1 MNIRGLFKGRSN
13 DLTQGGITGPM
24 LMFALPLAAG
34 NLLQQFYN
42 IADTVIVGRFVGPDA
57 LAAVGS
63 SYSLTTFLLSIIIGL
78 CMGSGVLFSMRF
90 GSGDRSGLRK
100 SIFTSFVL
108 IGGITVLVT
117 AGIFAFMSP
126 VIRLMNVPEE
136 VFPQMRLYLMI
147 VCAGIPM
154 IFLYNFFAFLLRS
167 VGNSLTPLWFLGI
180 SVVMNIVLD
189 LLFIRSLGMG
199 TAGAA
204 LATVISQGFS
214 AVTLAWYTMKKYPG
228 LVVRKDEMRIERKEL
243 VLISNY
249 SFLTCLQQSVM
260 NFGILMVQGLVNT
273 FGTAVM
279 AAFATAVKIDAFAY
293 MPVQDFGNAFSTF
306 IAQNYG
312 AGRQDRIRK
321 GVRSAFL
328 CSTVFALL
336 VSVLIFVSA
345 PLLMRLFVGNEPE
358 VIEAGTRYLRIEGS
372 FYAGIGWLFLFY
384 GLFRAVGRPAF
395 SLVLTIISL
404 GLRVAVAY
412 AFAPQFGLDCIW
424 WAIPAG
430 WFAADAA
437 GLWRYFALKKS

>member
-100 SIFTSFVL
+100 SVFTSFVL

-214 AVTLAWYTMKKYPG
+214 AVTLAWYTLKKYPG

-395 SLVLTIISL
+395 SLVLTVISL

-424 WAIPAG
+424 WAIPVG

-437 GLWRYFALKKS
+437 GLWRYFAMKKS

>member
-189 LLFIRSLGMG
+189 LLFIPVLGMG

-214 AVTLAWYTMKKYPG
+214 AVTLAWYTLKKYPG
-228 LVVRKDEMRIERKEL
+228 LVVRKEEMRIERKEL
-243 VLISNY
+243 ALISNY

-358 VIEAGTRYLRIEGS
+358 VIGVGTRYLRIEGS
-372 FYAGIGWLFLFY
+372 FYIGIGWLFLFY

-395 SLVLTIISL
+395 SLVLTVISL

-424 WAIPAG
+424 WAIPVG

-437 GLWRYFALKKS
+437 GLWRYFAMKKS

>member
-1 MNIRGLFKGRSN
+1 MNIRSLFKGRSG

-63 SYSLTTFLLSIIIGL
+63 SYTLTTFLLSIIIGL

-90 GSGDRSGLRK
+90 GAGDRSSLRK
-100 SIFTSFVL
+100 SVFTSFVL

-117 AGIFAFMSP
+117 AGIFAFMNP
-126 VIRLMNVPEE
+126 AIRLMNVPEE
-136 VFPQMRLYLMI
+136 VFPQMRIYLLI

-154 IFLYNFFAFLLRS
+154 TFLYNFFAFLLRS

-189 LLFIRSLGMG
+189 LLFIPVLGMG

-214 AVTLAWYTMKKYPG
+214 AVTLAWYTLKKYPG
-228 LVVRKDEMRIERKEL
+228 LAVRKEEMRIERKEL
-243 VLISNY
+243 ALISNY

-328 CSTVFALL
+328 CSTAFALL
-336 VSVLIFVSA
+336 VSVLVFVSA
-345 PLLMRLFVGNEPE
+345 PVLMRLFVGNEPE
-358 VIEAGTRYLRIEGS
+358 VIGVGTRYLRIEGS
-372 FYAGIGWLFLFY
+372 FYVGIGWLFLFY

-395 SLVLTIISL
+395 SLVLTVISL

-412 AFAPQFGLDCIW
+412 AFAPQFGLDWIW
-424 WAIPAG
+424 WAIPVG

>member
-147 VCAGIPM
+147 VCTGIPM

-189 LLFIRSLGMG
+189 LLFIPVLGMG

-214 AVTLAWYTMKKYPG
+214 AVTLAWYTLKKYPG
-228 LVVRKDEMRIERKEL
+228 LAVRKEEMRIERKEL
-243 VLISNY
+243 ALISNY

-328 CSTVFALL
+328 CSTAFALL
-336 VSVLIFVSA
+336 VSVLVFVSA
-345 PLLMRLFVGNEPE
+345 PVLMRLFVGNEPE

-372 FYAGIGWLFLFY
+372 FYTGIGWLFLFY

-412 AFAPQFGLDCIW
+412 AFAPRFGLDCIW
-424 WAIPAG
+424 WAIPMG

-437 GLWRYFALKKS
+437 GLWRYFAMKKS

>member
-100 SIFTSFVL
+100 SIFTYFVL

-424 WAIPAG
+424 WAIPVG

-437 GLWRYFALKKS
+437 GLWRYFAMKKS

>member
-228 LVVRKDEMRIERKEL
+228 LVVGKDEMRIERKEL

-412 AFAPQFGLDCIW
+412 AFAPRFGLDCIW
-424 WAIPAG
+424 WAIPVG

-437 GLWRYFALKKS
+437 GLWRYFSMKKS

>member
-189 LLFIRSLGMG
+189 LLFIPVLGMG

-214 AVTLAWYTMKKYPG
+214 AVTLAWYTLKKYPG
-228 LVVRKDEMRIERKEL
+228 LAVRKEEMRIERKEL
-243 VLISNY
+243 ALISNY

-328 CSTVFALL
+328 CSTAFALL
-336 VSVLIFVSA
+336 VSVLVFVSA
-345 PLLMRLFVGNEPE
+345 PVLMRLFVGNEPE
-358 VIEAGTRYLRIEGS
+358 VIGVGTKYLRIEGS
-372 FYAGIGWLFLFY
+372 FYVGIGWLFLFY

-395 SLVLTIISL
+395 SLVLTVISL

-412 AFAPQFGLDCIW
+412 AFAPQFGLDWIW
-424 WAIPAG
+424 WAIPVG